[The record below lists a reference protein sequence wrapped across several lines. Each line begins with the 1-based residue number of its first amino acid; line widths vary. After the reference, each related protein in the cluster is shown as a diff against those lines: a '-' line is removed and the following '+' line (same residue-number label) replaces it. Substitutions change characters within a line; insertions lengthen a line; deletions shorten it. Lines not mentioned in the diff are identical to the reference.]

1 LTRLERIAASDKGAG
16 LERASVKTRANLVRF
31 DRKVE
36 VEPMEGA
43 LVRVIPTS

>member
-1 LTRLERIAASDKGAG
+1 VLGWFVAIRQDAR
-16 LERASVKTRANLVRF
+16 VLVRF
-31 DRKVE
+31 DRKVG